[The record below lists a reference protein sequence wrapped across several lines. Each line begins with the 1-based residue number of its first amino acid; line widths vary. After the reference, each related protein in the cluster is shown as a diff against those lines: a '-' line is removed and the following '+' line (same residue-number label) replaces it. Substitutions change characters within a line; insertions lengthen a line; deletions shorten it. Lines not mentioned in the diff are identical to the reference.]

1 MKALELRIPPPL
13 AAVAVAATMWA
24 LARCLPVLA
33 LDIGPGS
40 WLALF
45 VASCALALDIVALRA
60 FVRARTS
67 LNPLRPAAASTLVTH
82 GAYRI
87 SRNPMY
93 LGLALWLLAF
103 GLWLAN
109 AASIMAVTLFVAYI
123 DRFQIRPEERALHAR
138 FGAEFERYRNT
149 VRRWL

>member
-1 MKALELRIPPPL
+1 MNALELRIPPPL
-13 AAVAVAATMWA
+13 VALAVAGAMWA
-24 LARCLPVLA
+24 LARWLPA
-33 LDIGPGS
+33 LQLNAGFS
-40 WLALF
+40 AWLAL
-45 VASCALALDIVALRA
+45 VAAACALALDLAALAA

-67 LNPLRPAAASTLVTH
+67 LNPLRPAAASTLVTR

-109 AASIMAVTLFVAYI
+109 LASIAAVALFVAYI
-123 DRFQIRPEERALHAR
+123 DRFQIRPEERVLRAR
-138 FGAEFERYRNT
+138 FGTEFERYRNT
-149 VRRWL
+149 VRRWI

>member
-1 MKALELRIPPPL
+1 MKALELRVPPPL
-13 AAVAVAATMWA
+13 AAVAVAAAMWA
-24 LARCLPVLA
+24 LARCLPMLA

-45 VASCALALDIVALRA
+45 VASGALALDIVALTA

-67 LNPLRPAAASTLVTH
+67 LNPLRPAAASTLVTR

-109 AASIMAVTLFVAYI
+109 AASILAVTLFVAYI